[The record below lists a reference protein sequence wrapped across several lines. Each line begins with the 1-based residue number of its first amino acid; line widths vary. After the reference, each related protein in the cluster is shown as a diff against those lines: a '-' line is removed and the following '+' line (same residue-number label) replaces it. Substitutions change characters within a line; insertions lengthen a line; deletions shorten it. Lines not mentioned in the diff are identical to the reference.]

1 MKKNILR
8 KHNFVAEVTFVSLD
22 MILEEEVTFS
32 TVSKFSILPN
42 TQSRKLG
49 YLGQFFLLQ
58 TLKGV
63 VTQMQKQQQNLLRQK
78 LKGRDMLLLEKVKTF
93 EVSELS
99 ILSYYHIPNLG
110 KCCFTSN
117 FESRCNLRCKK
128 QQKIN

>member
-22 MILEEEVTFS
+22 MILEEEVKFS

-49 YLGQFFLLQ
+49 QFFLLQ

-63 VTQMQKQQQNLLRQK
+63 VT
-78 LKGRDMLLLEKVKTF
+78 
-93 EVSELS
+93 
-99 ILSYYHIPNLG
+99 
-110 KCCFTSN
+110 
-117 FESRCNLRCKK
+117 
-128 QQKIN
+128 